1 MDIILSEISNIGFGS
16 LIAQAQPVEGFK
28 PLVPVVGVGIV
39 FIIFL
44 LLWVVLNRIV
54 KAGPNE
60 VLVISGRRRRLIDP
74 SGKSRYVNFRVL
86 KGGAT
91 FVWPFIEKVDRL
103 SLELIT
109 LDVRT
114 PEVYTIK
121 GVPIMVDGIAQI
133 KVKGDDV
140 SIATSAEQFLSKGI
154 EDIRRIAL
162 QTVEGHLRAILG
174 TLTVEETYANR
185 DIFAQKVQDVAASDL
200 ANMGLSIVS
209 FTIRD
214 IRDNQGYLDALG
226 KPRTAEVKR
235 DAVIGEAEAERD
247 ATIRSAQAHQKG
259 QTAKFEADTIIAES
273 ERDYQMRV
281 AEYTASVN
289 QKKAEA
295 DLAYDLQRYK
305 TAQSVKEQEVQVMV
319 VEKQK
324 QIDVQEREI
333 ARKQKELTATIEKP
347 AEAEKYRIQTLADAE
362 KYNLKI
368 VAEGTAD
375 AVKLKGFAQADV
387 VQRTG
392 EAEAEA
398 NKARGL
404 AQAEVIKAQGFAE
417 AMAMEKKA
425 ESWRKYNEAAITQMF
440 IDKLPEIARAIA
452 EPLTKTEKI
461 VVISTGGDPNAGAGA
476 SKITKD
482 VTNIIA
488 QLPPII
494 ESLTGVSLQDMI
506 NRVPQLKGGGYDAES
521 SQDGGQ
527 QMKK

>member
-1 MDIILSEISNIGFGS
+1 MTDLFGISHGALLAAAEAEKKGGLTPQTTLVTAGVII
-16 LIAQAQPVEGFK
+16 
-28 PLVPVVGVGIV
+28 IV
-39 FIIFL
+39 FL
-44 LLWVVLNRIV
+44 LFWVIANRIV

-60 VLVISGRRRRLIDP
+60 VLVISGLKRRLTDP
-74 SGKSRYVNFRVL
+74 SGARRRVNFRIL

-91 FVWPFIEKVDRL
+91 FVWPFLEKVDRL

-133 KVKGDDV
+133 KIKGDDV
-140 SIATSAEQFLSKGI
+140 SIATASEQFLSKGV
-154 EDIRRIAL
+154 EEIRRIAL

-235 DAVIGEAEAERD
+235 DAVVGEAEAERD
-247 ATIRSAQAHQKG
+247 ATIRSAQAHQAG
-259 QTAKFEADTIIAES
+259 QTAKFKADTLIAES

-289 QKKAEA
+289 QKKADA
-295 DLAYDLQRYK
+295 DLAYDLQRYEV
-305 TAQSVKEQEVQVMV
+305 AQQVKAREVQVAV
-319 VEKQK
+319 VEKEK
-324 QIDVQEREI
+324 LIDVQEREI
-333 ARKQKELTATIEKP
+333 SRRQKELTATVEKP
-347 AEAEKYRIQTLADAE
+347 AEAEKFRIQTLSDAE
-362 KYNLKI
+362 KYNLRI
-368 VAEGTAD
+368 TAEGTAES
-375 AVKLKGFAQADV
+375 VKLKGFAQADV
-387 VQRTG
+387 IQRTG
-392 EAEAEA
+392 EAEAQA

-404 AQAEVIKAQGFAE
+404 AQADVIKAQGFAE
-417 AMAMEKKA
+417 AEAMEKKA
-425 ESWRKYNEAAITQMF
+425 AAWRKYNEAAITQMF
-440 IDKLPEIARAIA
+440 IEKLPEIASAIA
-452 EPLTKTEKI
+452 QPLTKTERI
-461 VVISTGGDPNAGAGA
+461 VVISSGGDANSGAGA

-494 ESLTGVSLQDMI
+494 ESLTGVSLEEMVKRI
-506 NRVPQLKGGGYDAES
+506 PQLKGGYEES
-521 SQDGGQ
+521 SGEGRKLSDS
-527 QMKK
+527 K

>member
-1 MDIILSEISNIGFGS
+1 MNALLSGLLDLPTSLLLAQETAVTTGIGTG
-16 LIAQAQPVEGFK
+16 LKAIV
-28 PLVPVVGVGIV
+28 VPVAAGLAVIL
-39 FIIFL
+39 FL
-44 LLWVVLNRIV
+44 GLWVYLSRIV

-60 VLVISGRRRRLIDP
+60 VLVISGRKRRMIDP
-74 SGKSRYVNFRVL
+74 SGKVREVSFRVL

-91 FVWPFIEKVDRL
+91 FVWPFYEKVDRM

-114 PEVYTIK
+114 PEVYTIR

-133 KVKGDDV
+133 KIKGDDV
-140 SIATSAEQFLSKGI
+140 SIATAAEQFLSKGI
-154 EDIRRIAL
+154 EEIRRIAL

-200 ANMGLSIVS
+200 ANMGLTIIS

-247 ATIRSAQAHQKG
+247 ATIRSAQAHQQG
-259 QTAKFEADTIIAES
+259 QTAKFQADTKIAES

-289 QKKAEA
+289 QRKAEA
-295 DLAYDLQRYK
+295 DLAYDLQRFT
-305 TAQSVKEQEVQVMV
+305 TAQKVKEQEVQVVV

-324 QIDVQEREI
+324 LIDVQEREI
-333 ARKQKELTATIEKP
+333 SRKQKELTATVEKP
-347 AEAEKYRIQTLADAE
+347 AEAEKFRIQTLADAE
-362 KYNLKI
+362 KYNLRI
-368 VAEGTAD
+368 TAEGTAD

-387 VQRTG
+387 IQRTG

-452 EPLTKTEKI
+452 EPLTKTERI
-461 VVISTGGDPNAGAGA
+461 IVISTGGESGDGAGA
-476 SKITKD
+476 SRITKD

-494 ESLTGVSLQDMI
+494 EGLTGVKLKDLI
-506 NRVPQLKGGGYDAES
+506 DRVPQLKGGYDADSEKS
-521 SQDGGQ
+521 
-527 QMKK
+527 K